1 MKRCQSWRR
10 GKHPHDRLHSPGE
23 CHRCWQPCRE
33 RVGRE
38 GDVRCA
44 SCVQEL
50 VNAPEAWVRLAL
62 ANEESANDEVIQTL
76 SEDGESSVHFA
87 ARRHRERRDVP
98 VSTPAVVPTQTRP
111 ARRPLPIVVS
121 DDDSFEP
128 LVIDH
133 GDDDEW

>member
-1 MKRCQSWRR
+1 M
-10 GKHPHDRLHSPGE
+10 
-23 CHRCWQPCRE
+23 
-33 RVGRE
+33 
-38 GDVRCA
+38 RCA

-50 VNAPEAWVRLAL
+50 INAPEAWVRLAL
-62 ANEESANDEVIQTL
+62 ANEESADNEVIETL
-76 SEDGESSVHFA
+76 MEDGESSVHFA

-98 VSTPAVVPTQTRP
+98 ASNPAVAHAQTRP
-111 ARRPLPIVVS
+111 AHRTLPVVAS